1 MRQSTPTLLGIL
13 LALALSGPSLVPVV
27 TAKPSARSYDT
38 HHYFSLETDP
48 SATFQLAQNL
58 GAVLGVEVVER
69 VGELDGHWL
78 VRCMKNS
85 RRDGDDDG
93 DDRQGNGNVKR
104 SEEQGYLDVLER
116 WQGMRRKRSLDS
128 QKIRDVQHLPVR
140 KRSKRQPPSPLQ
152 LPPSSLLP
160 PRSAHR
166 RRSLNQRS
174 SLLNDTITQRD
185 SLEELTY
192 AQTSLA
198 LADPLLPK
206 QWHLINTVMPDIA
219 LNVTGVWGEEVTG
232 KGVKV
237 AIIDDGLDMHSD
249 DLAENFVSSRP
260 LPYLPLLS
268 T

>member
-58 GAVLGVEVVER
+58 GAALGVEAVER

-93 DDRQGNGNVKR
+93 DDRQGDGNVKR

-128 QKIRDVQHLPVR
+128 QRIRDVQHLPVR
-140 KRSKRQPPSPLQ
+140 KRSKRQPASPLQ

-166 RRSLNQRS
+166 RWSERS
-174 SLLNDTITQRD
+174 SLSNSTIAQRD